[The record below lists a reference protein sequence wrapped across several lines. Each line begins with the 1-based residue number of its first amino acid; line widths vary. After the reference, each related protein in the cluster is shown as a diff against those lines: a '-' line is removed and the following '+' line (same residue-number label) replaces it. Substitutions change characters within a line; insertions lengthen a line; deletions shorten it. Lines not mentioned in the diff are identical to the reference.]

1 MSILRFFRKFFA
13 VRSEQRFDNIQIT
26 NVVDGTTIKGHDE
39 VKAYFE
45 REEKLLEEH
54 GSALIFEVFRIN
66 LQAGSLAELQGEKI
80 TEIKL
85 SGGFVSGEDS
95 VAAVKEKVRFLL
107 THNTQLI
114 LTIDETD
121 RITLSFCGRP
131 MQDETAFYAD
141 NFMLL
146 PAWVQVFIH
155 RCEYKEFVQLIARLM
170 KNNQESLAPQRD
182 HR

>member
-1 MSILRFFRKFFA
+1 MSILRFLSQLFSN
-13 VRSEQRFDNIQIT
+13 RSEQRFDNVQII
-26 NVVDGTTIKGHDE
+26 NVVDGTTIKGHE
-39 VKAYFE
+39 AVKDYFE
-45 REEKLLEEH
+45 REEKLVEEH
-54 GSALIFEVFRIN
+54 GPALIFEVFRIN

-107 THNTQLI
+107 THNTQLN
-114 LTIDETD
+114 LTIEETD

-131 MQDETAFYAD
+131 MKDETAFYAD
-141 NFMLL
+141 NFLLL

-170 KNNQESLAPQRD
+170 KNNQENPIP
-182 HR
+182 